1 MYDRI
6 IVPTDGSDIAAGAA
20 EHAFDLAR
28 AFDATVHVLYVVD
41 ESASRLV
48 LDTGSVGSVLEVLT
62 EEGEA
67 ATDALT
73 EAAGDI
79 DLVTEVVRGVRIA
92 DAIVE
97 YATDHDADLIVMG
110 TEGRHGVK
118 RLVGSVTERVLA
130 RTPIPVLALSA
141 ASLEADEADTTV
153 TERVEA
159 DEE

>member
-67 ATDALT
+67 ATGALA
-73 EAAGDI
+73 EAADEV

>member
-73 EAAGDI
+73 EGAGDI
-79 DLVTEVVRGVRIA
+79 DLVTEVVRSVRIA